1 MSTEVM
7 PIEIVDLSD
16 LDLLD
21 DANAHARCTYCY
33 PGDMTMTVIVALCG
47 AEAIQRTGI
56 RGWVPPPDACEACK
70 AAWDEPCRRC
80 GR

>member
-1 MSTEVM
+1 MSTEVT

-21 DANAHARCTYCY
+21 DANAHARCTNCY
-33 PGDMTMTVIVALCG
+33 PGDVAMTVIVALCG
-47 AEAIQRTGI
+47 AKAIQRTGA
-56 RGWVPPPDACEACK
+56 RAYEPPPDACEACK
-70 AAWDEPCRRC
+70 AAWNEPCKGC